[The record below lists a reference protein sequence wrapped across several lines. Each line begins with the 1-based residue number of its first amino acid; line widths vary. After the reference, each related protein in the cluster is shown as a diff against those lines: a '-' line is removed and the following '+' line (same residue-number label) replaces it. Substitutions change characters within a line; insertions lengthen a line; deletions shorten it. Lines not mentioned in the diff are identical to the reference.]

1 MLEFS
6 DLLMIA
12 LILHGLGYL
21 ISRRNI
27 KKNNDKAKA
36 REISNAVSSATSR
49 LNYKYKEIEQKL
61 KTIEAK
67 NDKRVKELTEEH
79 NRKVAALTI
88 ERDSAIA
95 NLEKHKANL
104 SALLSSNLTAMP
116 WLAGMMADY
125 LTYDFE
131 VEAKKLEWG
140 HNVQREKK
148 IASVRAIRADAQKR
162 IEEAKVATYQLE
174 YLRTLYPALDDI
186 LETDYKGLNFTGEI
200 LEYDPVM
207 EYLSREEWLSLS
219 QIERD
224 QLALDRYIQSHN
236 KSKWQIGRDYELSVA
251 YEYSKKGYVVDAT
264 GSYLKLEDMGRDIIA
279 KKDDI
284 ILIIQCKYWSSNK
297 TIHEKHIMQ
306 LYGTC
311 VLYRIEHHVF
321 PESVRGLF
329 ITNTKLS
336 EKAKSVAA
344 SLHITVVENHALTDF
359 PRIKCNIGRGENGEA
374 TKIYHLPMD
383 AQYDITQ
390 IKNPGEFYAFTVQ
403 EAVDAGFRRAF
414 KWHGQ

>member
-1 MLEFS
+1 MS
-6 DLLMIA
+6 PDLYAAFFALMAVYGFPFI
-12 LILHGLGYL
+12 IYL
-21 ISRRNI
+21 IVDRIKHKRRGTEQ
-27 KKNNDKAKA
+27 KQLK
-36 REISNAVSSATSR
+36 EINELKSKLSLIQGDLSATIS
-49 LNYKYKEIEQKL
+49 KI
-61 KTIEAK
+61 TS
-67 NDKRVKELTEEH
+67 
-79 NRKVAALTI
+79 
-88 ERDSAIA
+88 ERDNALAELS
-95 NLEKHKANL
+95 KHKANL
-104 SALLSSNLTAMP
+104 NTLLSSNLTAMP

-125 LTYDFE
+125 LTYDLE

-140 HNVQREKK
+140 SNIQREKK

-186 LETDYKGLNFTGEI
+186 LETDYQDLNFTGEI
-200 LEYDPVM
+200 PEFDPVR

-224 QLALDRYIQSHN
+224 QLALDRYVQSHS

-251 YEYSKKGYVVDAT
+251 YEYRKKGYVVDTT
-264 GSYLKLEDMGRDIIA
+264 GSYLQLEDMGRDVIA
-279 KKDDI
+279 KNEEN
-284 ILIIQCKYWSSNK
+284 ILIIQCKYWSSTK

-311 VLYRIEHHVF
+311 VLYQIENLTMPGV
-321 PESVRGLF
+321 VKGLF

-336 EKAKSVAA
+336 DKAKSIAA
-344 SLHITVVENHALTDF
+344 ALNITVVENHPITEF
-359 PRIKCNIGRGENGEA
+359 PRIKCNIGRDEFGS

-390 IKNPGEFYAFTVQ
+390 IKKPGEFYAFTVK
-403 EAVDAGFRRAF
+403 EAVGAGFRRAF